1 MSIEEL
7 TANLDASTI
16 KVAELAALNSEFE
29 KENISLTAK
38 IADLEKT
45 GGELSAKVATI
56 EADAAAKAEQHTAE
70 LAKLNSDLDASKK
83 ETATLREQSARF
95 GAPAPKKGGAQT
107 KEEAPIISR
116 QDFTKLS
123 PAEQREFI
131 LTKRGKV
138 QD

>member
-45 GGELSAKVATI
+45 GGELSAKVTTL

-70 LAKLNSDLDASKK
+70 LAKLNADLDASKK
-83 ETATLREQSARF
+83 ETATLREQGARF
-95 GAPAPKKGGAQT
+95 GAPAPKKQKQEQDEKPTMNLGQFNSLPIHERNKFMRDGG
-107 KEEAPIISR
+107 
-116 QDFTKLS
+116 KL
-123 PAEQREFI
+123 AA
-131 LTKRGKV
+131 
-138 QD
+138 

>member
-45 GGELSAKVATI
+45 GGELSAKVTTL

-70 LAKLNSDLDASKK
+70 LAKLNADLDASKK
-83 ETATLREQSARF
+83 QVTILSEQTARF
-95 GAPAPKKGGAQT
+95 GAPAPKKQKQEQDEKPTMNLGQFNSLPIHERNKFMRDGG
-107 KEEAPIISR
+107 
-116 QDFTKLS
+116 KL
-123 PAEQREFI
+123 AA
-131 LTKRGKV
+131 
-138 QD
+138 

>member
-1 MSIEEL
+1 MSIDEL
-7 TANLDASTI
+7 TAKLDASDAKI
-16 KVAELAALNSEFE
+16 AELTALNSEFE

-38 IADLEKT
+38 VNDLT
-45 GGELSAKVATI
+45 HG
-56 EADAAAKAEQHTAE
+56 AEQSAIQIAKLESDATAASEAHSAE
-70 LAKLNSDLDASKK
+70 LAKLNAELAESKK
-83 ETATLREQSARF
+83 ETATLREQTARF
-95 GAPAPKKGGAQT
+95 GAPAPKKGGATT
-107 KEEAPIISR
+107 KEEAPVISR